1 MLWMTKSIRKLKID
15 CETSADLAIK
25 TDSSSVCLYSS
36 VGNWFALNLLIVL
49 GAQKEQCT
57 NIIKRNNVLFSG
69 ISSDLEVYIKVYII
83 LSVTFDQILILMIQ
97 TPYNPLKSNMLC
109 QRSVTRSSPK
119 LSNYLLT

>member
-1 MLWMTKSIRKLKID
+1 MTKSIRKLKID

-69 ISSDLEVYIKVYII
+69 ISPDLEVYIKVYI
-83 LSVTFDQILILMIQ
+83 SDF
-97 TPYNPLKSNMLC
+97 
-109 QRSVTRSSPK
+109 RSDS
-119 LSNYLLT
+119 YLDDTDTLQSIKEQHAVPTICHTQLTETV